1 MFVTKQATIK
11 EHIMQTNLLFYHRV
25 LKQLRQWL
33 PDERITRQRNLALF
47 ITGLYLSRAVHLGLV
62 VRTWPSWSKTPSLVN
77 RLRRFLD
84 NPRVQV
90 RTWYRPVAEH
100 LLQLFAGQRLRLVI
114 DCTKVGFN
122 FRLLTVSVAYRKRT
136 LPLAWSVHRGSR
148 GHVTVAH
155 QLALVRYV
163 YGLVPTHHD
172 VWLMGDTGFQT
183 VPLVQWLCRHHWH
196 FVLRQQGRITVQQ
209 PGQTW
214 RKLNQFTLAPGETHT
229 IGWVRLTQ
237 KHNVGWFWLVLH
249 WKQGETDPWYLLA
262 DQPGTSAVLRLYR
275 IRMWTEEMYGDLKGH
290 GFDLEAT
297 HLDDEARI
305 ERLLLGVCLTFV
317 WLVAL
322 GSWVVKNGLRHFV
335 DHKSRRDKSY
345 FRIGWDW
352 LARCLCLGDP
362 FSFRFRPYP

>member
-1 MFVTKQATIK
+1 
-11 EHIMQTNLLFYHRV
+11 MQTNLPFYHRV
-25 LKQLRQWL
+25 LKQLCQWW
-33 PDERITRQRNLALF
+33 PDERVTRQRNMALLM
-47 ITGLYLSRAVHLGLV
+47 TGLYLSRAVHMALV
-62 VRTWPSWSKTPSLVN
+62 VRVWPSRSKEPSLVN

-84 NPRVQV
+84 NPRVDV
-90 RTWYRPVAEH
+90 RTWYRPVAVH
-100 LLQLFAGQRLRLVI
+100 LLQTFAGQRLRLVI

-148 GHVTVAH
+148 GHVTVED

-163 YGLVPTHHD
+163 HSLVPIHQD
-172 VWLMGDTGFQT
+172 VWLLGDTGFQT

-196 FVLRQQGRITVQQ
+196 FVLRQQGRITVQL
-209 PGQTW
+209 PGQAW
-214 RKLNQFTLAPGETHT
+214 RKLNHFDLAPGQTRT
-229 IGWVRLTQ
+229 VGWVRLTQ
-237 KHNVGWFWLVLH
+237 KYNAGWFWLVLH
-249 WKQGETDPWYLLA
+249 WEKGEKEPWYLLA
-262 DQPGTSAVLRLYR
+262 DQPGTSALLRLYR

-305 ERLLLGVCLTFV
+305 ERLVLGLCLTFG

-322 GSWVVKNGLRHFV
+322 GSWVIKHGYRHFV

-352 LARCLCLGDP
+352 LARCLRLGDP
-362 FSFRFRPYP
+362 FPFRFRPYL